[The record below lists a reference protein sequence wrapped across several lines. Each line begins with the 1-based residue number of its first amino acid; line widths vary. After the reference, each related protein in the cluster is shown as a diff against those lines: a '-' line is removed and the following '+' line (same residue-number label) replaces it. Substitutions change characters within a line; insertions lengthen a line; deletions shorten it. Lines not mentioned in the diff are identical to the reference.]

1 MKKLLVED
9 CLNTDYIELELESC
23 FDEILDQIRCWV
35 KDTTFEHRL
44 EDGFSCRQ
52 IIRID
57 VERLNY
63 QDFFQMVYTEDII
76 NELNALLEEWDDFT
90 IHVED
95 VNVGEESLAVQIS
108 KGAFYDLA
116 LDIVETIDKTIIEG
130 GLHKVDIRKYLEKH
144 YDDDKDAMDLLD
156 YVSQNCKLADTRF
169 WMWQD
174 YDGFLE
180 IYPTSER
187 EKFER

>member
-1 MKKLLVED
+1 MKVIFAED
-9 CLNTDYIELELESC
+9 SLNTDYIDIELESC
-23 FDEILDQIRCWV
+23 FDEILNQIRDWV
-35 KDTTFEHRL
+35 KDATFDYRL

-52 IIRID
+52 IISID

-63 QDFFQMVYTEDII
+63 QDFFQMLYTEDII

-90 IHVED
+90 IHVEEVD
-95 VNVGEESLAVQIS
+95 VREESLTVQIS

-116 LDIVETIDKTIIEG
+116 LDIVEAIDKAIIEG

-144 YDDDKDAMDLLD
+144 YDDDKDAIDLLN
-156 YVSQNCKLADTRF
+156 YVSENCEVADTRF

-174 YDGFLE
+174 CDGFLE
-180 IYPTSER
+180 LYPTSER
-187 EKFER
+187 EKYER